1 MAISRYFSSSWLHQK
16 LMNNAKVWFRSLL
29 SSTFIVACFVYVLR
43 VSNDALPDQ
52 NVAGSCKN
60 SQIILKNA
68 NSCVSVPG
76 RVNASFMRIF
86 LHKKLMIKTQKWLIT
101 FFPPV
106 ISSSFILLR
115 CGKTKKISEIKAYF
129 KFLKCTLMLKNCY
142 NLLSKL

>member
-1 MAISRYFSSSWLHQK
+1 MPISRNFSSSWLHQK
-16 LMNNAKVWFRSLL
+16 LMNNAKVWFRSLLTL

-60 SQIILKNA
+60 SQIISKNA
-68 NSCVSVPG
+68 NFNVRVPG
-76 RVNASFMRIF
+76 IVNASFMRIF
-86 LHKKLMIKTQKWLIT
+86 LHKKVMIKTQKWFIT

-115 CGKTKKISEIKAYF
+115 CDKTKKISEIKAYF
-129 KFLKCTLMLKNCY
+129 KSLN
-142 NLLSKL
+142 

>member
-1 MAISRYFSSSWLHQK
+1 MPISRNFSSWLHQK

-60 SQIILKNA
+60 SQIISKNA
-68 NSCVSVPG
+68 NFNVRVPG
-76 RVNASFMRIF
+76 IVNASFMRIF
-86 LHKKLMIKTQKWLIT
+86 LHKKVMIKTQKWFIT

-129 KFLKCTLMLKNCY
+129 KFLKCTLMLKNCH